1 MAGTVILTGG
11 IGSGKSAVAAMLR
24 ERGIPVYDSDS
35 RTKALYD
42 TVPTLVPSLE
52 EALGFPLRDMDG
64 KLDRKLL
71 ASIIFD
77 NDEAREKLESIV
89 YPLVRLDFEQW
100 REAHADAPFLV
111 FESAVVLSKPGFFN
125 LSSRAESTPFLS
137 SRAESRDPLVVLV
150 QCSEEVRLERVMKR
164 DSCSRQAALA
174 RIAAQ
179 EAPDLSLVD
188 CVIDN
193 SGSLEDL
200 AREVDRV
207 FPLPR

>member
-71 ASIIFD
+71 ASIIFND
-77 NDEAREKLESIV
+77 DEAREKLESIV

-100 REAHADAPFLV
+100 REAHADAPFVV

-125 LSSRAESTPFLS
+125 LSSRAET
-137 SRAESRDPLVVLV
+137 RDPLVVLV
-150 QCSEEVRLERVMKR
+150 QCSEEARLERVMKR